1 MKKVFKLVVETDTGF
16 PEDLYGA
23 EDFQESIQE
32 HLDNLN
38 WVFRDT
44 PKCTATV
51 EELPVAS
58 LGYLQSQPGINPEY
72 KDAILAME
80 KKVWENGGL

>member
-1 MKKVFKLVVETDTGF
+1 MKKVFKVTVETDTEF

-23 EDFQESIQE
+23 SDFQESIQE
-32 HLDNLN
+32 NLDSLN

-51 EELPVAS
+51 EEL
-58 LGYLQSQPGINPEY
+58 
-72 KDAILAME
+72 
-80 KKVWENGGL
+80 